1 MNEVDDY
8 VELIGKG
15 GGREGRRE
23 GHISKYVLFRKLKT
37 NREERREGRKN
48 EEVVL
53 TFSSHPH
60 THIKQTAM
68 GEPDLI
74 EIKGVTFCGK
84 SALSS
89 LR

>member
-1 MNEVDDY
+1 M
-8 VELIGKG
+8 
-15 GGREGRRE
+15 
-23 GHISKYVLFRKLKT
+23 T
-37 NREERREGRKN
+37 
-48 EEVVL
+48 
-53 TFSSHPH
+53 
-60 THIKQTAM
+60 KQKAM